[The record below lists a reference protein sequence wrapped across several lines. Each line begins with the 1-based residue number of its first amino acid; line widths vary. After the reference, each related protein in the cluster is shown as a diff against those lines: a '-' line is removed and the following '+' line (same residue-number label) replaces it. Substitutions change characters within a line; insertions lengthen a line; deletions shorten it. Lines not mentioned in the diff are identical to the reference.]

1 MSGASAFQETIDQ
14 LDLLH
19 QQPVVP
25 ASLAGLRRIEFLLER
40 LGNPHRSFHAVH
52 ITGSSGKGS
61 TTAMVGSMLQVAGF
75 RTGYFR
81 SPHLF
86 SYTERIAVDDLDIAP
101 DAWVS
106 YFDQLWPVVE
116 DMRQGRLPACD
127 LGRPS
132 HGEVLFALMALHFQ
146 SSGVEWAAV
155 EVGLGGRLDAT
166 NALSADVAVITN
178 VSLEHT
184 HILGDTTEAI
194 AAEKAAIIKSGSTAV
209 TAADDPGALMVIEE
223 RARQLRI
230 PLIRVDHEV
239 HVQVLATSDAGQVLR
254 LTYGRESIDASLSV
268 AGTFQARNAATA
280 FAVGQA
286 LLRRGVTLSPG
297 AIHDGLER
305 TRIPGR
311 FEVVQ
316 RKPTVI
322 VDGAHNPA
330 AALALRESLDL
341 ILPNRRVIL
350 LFAAMADKN
359 TPEMARELGPR
370 SRRVIV
376 TRAPDAPR
384 AADPALLAEQ
394 FRSYS
399 DTVLAIESP
408 DTALAAALNLQR
420 GNDVLLIAGSLYLV
434 GWARNVWTSREVG
447 V

>member
-25 ASLAGLRRIEFLLER
+25 ASVAGLRRIEFLLER

-86 SYTERIAVDDLDIAP
+86 SYTERIAVDNLDIAP

-239 HVQVLATSDAGQVLR
+239 HVQVLATSDVGQVLR
-254 LTYGRESIDASLSV
+254 LTY
-268 AGTFQARNAATA
+268 
-280 FAVGQA
+280 
-286 LLRRGVTLSPG
+286 
-297 AIHDGLER
+297 
-305 TRIPGR
+305 
-311 FEVVQ
+311 
-316 RKPTVI
+316 
-322 VDGAHNPA
+322 
-330 AALALRESLDL
+330 
-341 ILPNRRVIL
+341 
-350 LFAAMADKN
+350 
-359 TPEMARELGPR
+359 
-370 SRRVIV
+370 
-376 TRAPDAPR
+376 
-384 AADPALLAEQ
+384 
-394 FRSYS
+394 
-399 DTVLAIESP
+399 
-408 DTALAAALNLQR
+408 
-420 GNDVLLIAGSLYLV
+420 
-434 GWARNVWTSREVG
+434 
-447 V
+447 

>member
-1 MSGASAFQETIDQ
+1 MSAASAFQETIDR
-14 LDLLH
+14 LDRLH
-19 QQPVVP
+19 RQPVVP
-25 ASLAGLRRIEFLLER
+25 ARVAGLRRIEFLLEG
-40 LGNPHRSFHAVH
+40 LGNPHRSFRSVH

-61 TTAMVGSMLQVAGF
+61 TTAMVGSILQAAGF

-106 YFDQLWPVVE
+106 YFDQVWPMVE
-116 DMRQGRLPACD
+116 DMQRGNIPHYD

-146 SSGVEWAAV
+146 YSGVEWAAV

-166 NALSADVAVITN
+166 NALTADVAVITN

-184 HILGDTTEAI
+184 HILGDTIEAI
-194 AAEKAAIIKSGSTAV
+194 AVEKAAIIKSGSTAV
-209 TAADDPGALMVIEE
+209 TAANDPGALTVIEE
-223 RARQLRI
+223 RARQLGI
-230 PLIRVDHEV
+230 PLIRVGHEV
-239 HVQVLATSDAGQVLR
+239 HVQVLDTSDAGQMLR
-254 LTYGRESIDASLSV
+254 LTCGGGSIDARLSV

-286 LLRRGVTLSPG
+286 LRRQGVTLSPDTVR
-297 AIHDGLER
+297 DGLER

-311 FEVVQ
+311 FELLQ

-322 VDGAHNPA
+322 IDGAHNPA

-341 ILPNRRVIL
+341 ILPDRRVIL

-359 TPEMARELGPR
+359 TLDMARVLGPR
-370 SRRVIV
+370 SRSVIV
-376 TRAPDAPR
+376 TRAPHAPR
-384 AADPALLAEQ
+384 AADPVLLAEQ
-394 FRSYS
+394 FRLYS
-399 DTVLAIESP
+399 GEVLVIEAP
-408 DTALAAALNLQR
+408 DAALVATLNLQR
-420 GNDVLLIAGSLYLV
+420 GDDVLLIAGSLYLV
-434 GWARNVWTSREVG
+434 GWARNIWTSREVG

>member
-1 MSGASAFQETIDQ
+1 MSTTSTFQETIDR

-19 QQPVVP
+19 RQPV
-25 ASLAGLRRIEFLLER
+25 ASARVAGLRRIEFLLER
-40 LGNPHRSFHAVH
+40 LGNPHRSFRAVH

-61 TTAMVGSMLQVAGF
+61 TTAMVGSILQTARF

-86 SYTERIAVDDLDIAP
+86 SYAERIAVDDLDIAP

-106 YFDQLWPVVE
+106 YFDQLWPIVE
-116 DMRQGRLPACD
+116 DMRQGRIAAYD

-146 SSGVEWAAV
+146 YSGVEWAAV

-166 NALSADVAVITN
+166 NALNADVAVITN
-178 VSLEHT
+178 ISLEHT
-184 HILGDTTEAI
+184 HILGDTIEAI
-194 AAEKAAIIKSGSTAV
+194 AVEKAAIIKPGSIAV
-209 TAADDPGALMVIEE
+209 TAADHPGALAVIEE
-223 RARQLRI
+223 RAHQLRV
-230 PLIRVDHEV
+230 PLINVDQDI
-239 HVQVLATSDAGQVLR
+239 HVQIADTSEAGQLLR
-254 LTYGRESIDASLSV
+254 LSYAGEWIDARLSV

-286 LLRRGVTLSPG
+286 LRRLGVAISPNT
-297 AIHDGLER
+297 AREGLER

-311 FEVVQ
+311 FEVLQ
-316 RKPTVI
+316 REPTVI
-322 VDGAHNPA
+322 IDGAHNPA

-341 ILPNRRVIL
+341 ILRNRGVIL

-359 TPEMARELGPR
+359 IADMARQLGPR
-370 SRRVIV
+370 SRSVVV
-376 TRAPDAPR
+376 TRAPHAPR
-384 AADPALLAEQ
+384 AAEPALLAEQ
-394 FRSYS
+394 FRPYADS
-399 DTVLAIESP
+399 VLVIEAP
-408 DTALAAALNLQR
+408 DTALAAARSLQQ
-420 GNDVLLIAGSLYLV
+420 GDDVLVIAGSLYLV